1 MLIFYMLAIFG
12 LAVLYEYSRLL
23 PGMLELSIRSSGS
36 IRIRRSSYDGARD
49 PLLGERAPT
58 PVMWSNV

>member
-1 MLIFYMLAIFG
+1 MLVIFG

-23 PGMLELSIRSSGS
+23 PGKLELDIRSNGQQLRS
-36 IRIRRSSYDGARD
+36 RRSSNDGARD
-49 PLLGERAPT
+49 PLLGERAST